1 MWKKKLAAAA
11 LGFVLAMPIPA
22 WASVQKDG
30 VHITILHTN
39 DMHSRVLTTDDSSK
53 SVGMG
58 WLAGAMKAQR
68 QTEPD
73 TLVLDAG
80 DTFHGMP
87 IVNLSRGENMVLLMN
102 LAGYDA
108 TTPGNHDFNYG
119 ADRLR
124 ELAGML
130 EFPMLSAN
138 VLDKNSQR
146 TIFKPYTSYE
156 FNGVKVAV
164 LGLTTPEAAY
174 KTNPEGVKNVEFA
187 DPIVIAK
194 KYMPEIRKNHDVVI
208 GLMHMGID
216 MSSVVKSTD
225 IAKAVPGF
233 DVIIDGHSHS
243 YLPKGIKAG
252 RTLVCQTGYYD
263 HDLGK
268 VELVVKKH
276 KVKKAKATLLDKEAV
291 EALAGKPDEKV
302 VQALTE
308 IEKENKKKLD
318 RVVGESP
325 RALTGE
331 RDMVRAHE
339 TELGNLTA
347 DAMRAAAGS
356 EIAMA
361 NGGGIRTG
369 LPQGQVT
376 FGDVISIFPFGN
388 TIKVVELSGSDLK
401 AALEHAVEY
410 VPENFGSF
418 MNVSGLTFTMD
429 SKAPAGSRV
438 SDVKVAGVP
447 LDENSNYTVAL
458 NDFNAAGGDDFP
470 MFKAAK
476 VVGERGTMEEAFV
489 NYLQSNGLKGI
500 ETGRITVK

>member
-1 MWKKKLAAAA
+1 MWRKKLAAAA
-11 LGFVLAMPIPA
+11 LGFMLALPVPA

-39 DMHSRVLTTDDSSK
+39 DIHARVLATDDSGK
-53 SVGMG
+53 ANGMD

-68 QTEPD
+68 QADPD
-73 TLVLDAG
+73 TLVLDGG
-80 DTFHGMP
+80 DTFHGLP
-87 IVNLSRGENMVLLMN
+87 LINLSRGENMAILMN

-124 ELAGML
+124 ELAGKL
-130 EFPMLSAN
+130 DFPMLSAN
-138 VLDKNSQR
+138 VLEKSNR
-146 TIFKPYTSYE
+146 HVIFKPYASFE

-174 KTNPEGVKNVEFA
+174 KTNPDGVVSVEFA
-187 DPIVIAK
+187 DPIAIAK
-194 KYMPEIRKNHDVVI
+194 KYMPELRKNHDVVI

-216 MSSVVKSTD
+216 MSSAIKSTD
-225 IAKAVPGF
+225 IAKAVRGF

-243 YLPKGIKAG
+243 YLPQGIKAG
-252 RTLVCQTGYYD
+252 KTLICQTGYYD

-268 VELVVKKH
+268 VELTVKKH
-276 KVKKAKATLLDKEAV
+276 KVRKAEATLLDKEAV
-291 EALAGKPDEKV
+291 QALAGKPDAQVAQTLAEMGAET
-302 VQALTE
+302 Q
-308 IEKENKKKLD
+308 KLLG
-318 RVVGESP
+318 RVVAESP
-325 RALTGE
+325 RSLTGE
-331 RDMVRAHE
+331 RNAVRAHE

-347 DAMRAAAGS
+347 DAMRAASGAQ
-356 EIAMA
+356 IALA
-361 NGGGIRTG
+361 NGGNIRTD

-376 FGDVISIFPFGN
+376 YGDVLSIFPFGN

-418 MNVSGLTFTMD
+418 MDVSGLTFTLN

-438 SDVKVAGVP
+438 SDVQVAGVP
-447 LDENSNYTVAL
+447 LDENHEYTVAL

-470 MFKAAK
+470 MFKAAR
-476 VVGERGTMEEAFV
+476 VIGERGTIEEAFV
-489 NYLQSNGLKGI
+489 NYLKSNGLKGI
-500 ETGRITVK
+500 EVGRIIVK